1 MTDDLTLRARVME
14 ELAWVP
20 NVDAAQIG
28 VSAHNGV
35 VTLSGIVSTLSEKL
49 AAGRAARHV
58 KGVQGIAQEIVV
70 RPPSA
75 QKHAD
80 AEIAERAVRLLNWDV
95 ETPHHQIQVEVEH
108 GVVMLTGTVE
118 YKFQRQAAEDDI
130 GQLGGVTEIINLIE
144 VRPKD
149 VQAADPET
157 VRHKIEASLRRAADL
172 EASHINVAVSGGK
185 VTLQGNVKSWWERSI
200 AEEAAWSGPGVN
212 QVDNQVT
219 IGD

>member
-14 ELAWVP
+14 ELAWIP

-35 VTLSGIVSTLSEKL
+35 ITLSGIVSTLAEKL

-95 ETPHHQIQVEVEH
+95 ETPHHQIQIEVEH

-118 YKFQRQAAEDDI
+118 YKFQKQAAEDDI

-144 VRPKD
+144 VRPKE
-149 VQAADPET
+149 VQSADSET

-219 IGD
+219 LGD

>member
-14 ELAWVP
+14 ELAWIP

-35 VTLSGIVSTLSEKL
+35 ITLSGIVSTLAEKL

-95 ETPHHQIQVEVEH
+95 ETPHHQIQIEVEH

-118 YKFQRQAAEDDI
+118 YKFQKQAAEDDI

-144 VRPKD
+144 VRPKE
-149 VQAADPET
+149 VQSADSET